1 MSHRLSRGYYR
12 RLLWLYPRA
21 FRDRYSADL
30 EQAFLESLKIQLSRF
45 GWPGAPYAWVRA
57 LGDTLAEASE
67 QRRII
72 RRSRLKYDQNP
83 QPGKQSMIHSVIQD
97 VRFSV
102 RALLKNPAFTVVA
115 VLTLALGIGANT
127 AVFSVVNTVLLQ
139 PLPYENPE
147 QLAVIWTNFGPD
159 LPQNWVSGPELEEM
173 REFNTTFE
181 DIGVTVFTTLTVTGD
196 GEPAQVGA
204 GGVSGNFFRVLGV
217 NAALGRTIL
226 PEDDSPEAERA
237 VMISDGLWNRRF
249 GGERSAVGKTLF
261 ADGQSY
267 TIVGVLPPDFKLLHP
282 DLQMPDNV
290 GLWAPVTPILGGNYS
305 QLPRGNHFLRAVGRM
320 KPNTNID
327 QTRLDMDRVASE
339 MLATTPEYYE
349 RIEGW
354 GLTVYSLHGDLVESV
369 RPALLVLLGG
379 VAFVLLI
386 ACANVANLQLVR
398 AAGREREI
406 AVRSALG
413 AGRSRLVQ
421 QFLTESVVLSAV
433 GGALGLLCGFGLLK
447 TLVVLAPETLPRRGD
462 IRIDVS
468 VLLFTL
474 AVAVGTGVLFGL
486 APIVHGMKESL
497 VGSLKE
503 GGQGA
508 GTGVHRGY
516 TRDGL
521 VIAEVALA
529 LVLLVGAGLMIKSFL
544 NLRATDPGFDA
555 DNLLTL
561 RVSLP
566 ETRYDNA
573 EGVHQF
579 YDRVLAS
586 TSALPGVVAV
596 GAITHLPL
604 SGAYASG
611 TTRVNS
617 SEVVPEDELAFE
629 AERRWVSPDYFTA
642 MEVGLV
648 RGRYFTDLDNTDGA
662 WVAIVDE
669 EFVRRF
675 WPNENPIGK
684 QVSIHRDEQEEQVW
698 REIVGVVRHSRHYE
712 LSSVGREQ
720 AYYPYKQGLQ
730 RAMYLAVRTEQNPLS
745 LAGAVRNEIWAT
757 DPNQPVSEMRAMS
770 ELVAA
775 SVSQPRFNL
784 LLIGTFATVALLLAT
799 VGIYGVISYSV
810 SQRKHEIG
818 VRMALGAAGR
828 DVLGLVLR
836 QGLTVAGIG
845 LGIGVL
851 GAVWLTG
858 LLTNMLYGVS
868 QVDLTTYT
876 AVVLLLGGVALAAC
890 AVPALRASRVQPVE
904 VLKQE

>member
-1 MSHRLSRGYYR
+1 MSFRLSRSYYR
-12 RLLWLYPRA
+12 VLLLFYPRK
-21 FRDRYSADL
+21 FRVCYSSDL
-30 EQAFLESLKIQLSRF
+30 EQAFIESMRIQRGRL
-45 GWPGAPYAWVRA
+45 GWIGIPYSWVRA
-57 LGDTLAEASE
+57 LGDTIVESGT
-67 QRRII
+67 QRRIAKHAQ
-72 RRSRLKYDQNP
+72 LAHDQNLTAE
-83 QPGKQSMIHSVIQD
+83 QRAMISSIIQD
-97 VRFSV
+97 VRFSA
-102 RALLKNPAFTVVA
+102 RALLKNPAFTIVA

-127 AVFSVVNTVLLQ
+127 AVFSVVNTVLLR
-139 PLPYENPE
+139 PLPYEDPE

-159 LPQNWVSGPELEEM
+159 LPQNWVSGPELEEI

-181 DIGVTVFTTLTVTGD
+181 AVGVTVFTTLTVTGD
-196 GEPAQVGA
+196 GEPAQLGA
-204 GGVSGNFFRVLGV
+204 GGVSGDFFRVLGV
-217 NAALGRTIL
+217 NAAVGRTIL
-226 PEDDSPEAERA
+226 PEDDSPEVERV

-249 GGERSAVGKTLF
+249 GGERSVIGKTLF
-261 ADGQSY
+261 ADGQSF

-290 GLWAPVTPILGGNYS
+290 GMWAPITPILGGNYN

-320 KPNTNID
+320 KANTSLAQARID
-327 QTRLDMDRVASE
+327 LDRVATE
-339 MLATTPEYYE
+339 MQTTTPEYYD
-349 RIEGW
+349 RVEGW

-369 RPALLVLLGG
+369 KPALLVLLGG

-398 AAGREREI
+398 ATGREREI

-421 QFLTESVVLSAV
+421 QFLTESIVLSAV
-433 GGALGLLCGFGLLK
+433 GGALGLLTGFGLLK
-447 TLVVLAPETLPRRGD
+447 TLVVLAPKALPRRGD
-462 IRIDVS
+462 IGIDGS

-474 AVAVGTGVLFGL
+474 AVAVVTGFLFGL
-486 APIVHGMKESL
+486 APIIHGIKESL

-503 GGQGA
+503 GGHGS
-508 GTGVHRGY
+508 GTGAQRGH

-529 LVLLVGAGLMIKSFL
+529 LVLLIGAGLMMKSFM
-544 NLRATDPGFDA
+544 NLQATDPGFRA

-566 ETRYDNA
+566 ETRYDGV
-573 EGVHQF
+573 ESVHQF
-579 YDRVLAS
+579 YDQVLANTAS
-586 TSALPGVVAV
+586 LPGVVSA

-617 SEVVPEDELAFE
+617 SEVVPEEGWAFE
-629 AERRWVSPDYFTA
+629 AERRWVSPDYFRA
-642 MEVGLV
+642 MGVDLV
-648 RGRYFTDLDNTDGA
+648 RGRYFTNLDNMDGA

-684 QVSIHRDEQEEQVW
+684 GVSIHRDENGEQVW

-712 LSSVGREQ
+712 LNSVGREQ

-730 RAMYLAVRTEQNPLS
+730 RSMYMAVRTETDPLS
-745 LAGAVRNEIWAT
+745 LAAAARNEIWT
-757 DPNQPVSEMRAMS
+757 IDPNQPVSEVRAMS

-775 SVSQPRFNL
+775 SVSQPRFNF
-784 LLIGTFATVALLLAT
+784 LLIGSFAGVALLLAT

-810 SQRKHEIG
+810 SQRNHEIG

-828 DVLGLVLR
+828 DVLRLVLR
-836 QGLTVAGIG
+836 QGIIVTAIG
-845 LGIGVL
+845 LAIGVV
-851 GAVWLTG
+851 GAFLLTR

-868 QVDLTTYT
+868 QVDLVTYS
-876 AVVLLLGGVALAAC
+876 AVVVLLGGVALAAC
-890 AVPALRASRVQPVE
+890 AVPALRASRVHPVV
-904 VLKQE
+904 VLKQD